1 MVNLI
6 MTSQLKEVSD
16 KAALSPYPFVLA
28 INELSLNLQEAML
41 VGEIKGITL
50 GTNCPPIHSL
60 MFADDLI
67 VCGQA
72 TWEEETKIKNII
84 ESFCNA
90 SGQIPNWSKSSVVFS
105 RKVTQQQKSMVN
117 SLFPVH
123 LMNNE
128 TINLGH
134 PLLLT
139 YKNRSAAYDF
149 ILNKFRSK
157 LTALKANSLSH
168 AVTFYF
174 PKTSWKKNTSII
186 RNFWWRGNQQEG
198 TTNSISFRAWEDIC
212 QPKHLG
218 GLGIKNIITVNKS
231 LVTHSAWMIATQKD
245 PFLSDV
251 LKAKYYPHSFWKAP
265 PTRSRSVFW
274 SSIQNVKNYIQDNCT
289 YQIHEGCPNILGLGI
304 FLKGRLQNVDFKLKV
319 QAQGRDAN
327 SPIQTEA
334 QATLLALMVV
344 SILQLHRCT
353 IYSDNQDL
361 ITALNSNIPARDAPR
376 WDLRPILAQI
386 S

>member
-1 MVNLI
+1 MSRTWAFHLANPSSIQRELQDDDNSVRKRDRTGKEREPRFLHSWPRSPPPWGSNAYLQTVRRKSSTAFYQDQQI
-6 MTSQLKEVSD
+6 QDVGDSDIINDAFTQSVPDKEEIWDIIKQMRSDASPGLDGFNAAFYKAAWPWIAEDVVQLVQNFYSLGYLPEEVSD

-168 AVTFYF
+168 AGRLVYINYVLTSIPIYYMSNILF
-174 PKTSWKKNTSII
+174 PKDLLEKKYFHNKELLVERKSA
-186 RNFWWRGNQQEG
+186 RRHYKFNKLQ
-198 TTNSISFRAWEDIC
+198 S
-212 QPKHLG
+212 LG
-218 GLGIKNIITVNKS
+218 R
-231 LVTHSAWMIATQKD
+231 HM
-245 PFLSDV
+245 
-251 LKAKYYPHSFWKAP
+251 
-265 PTRSRSVFW
+265 
-274 SSIQNVKNYIQDNCT
+274 
-289 YQIHEGCPNILGLGI
+289 
-304 FLKGRLQNVDFKLKV
+304 
-319 QAQGRDAN
+319 
-327 SPIQTEA
+327 
-334 QATLLALMVV
+334 
-344 SILQLHRCT
+344 
-353 IYSDNQDL
+353 
-361 ITALNSNIPARDAPR
+361 PA
-376 WDLRPILAQI
+376 
-386 S
+386 